1 MIHAHWEVS
10 LYLNLRSESERRFA
24 MNIEHKHLVAAA
36 LAVVLLGGC
45 AGSPTQESTGEYIDD
60 TTLTSKVKTTLLQD
74 PQVSGLAI
82 NVETFK
88 GEVQLSG
95 FATTEAERQRAES
108 LASSVDGV
116 AAVKN
121 DILLK

>member
-1 MIHAHWEVS
+1 
-10 LYLNLRSESERRFA
+10 
-24 MNIEHKHLVAAA
+24 MNIEHKRLVAAA

-45 AGSPTQESTGEYIDD
+45 AGSPTQESTGEYLDD

-95 FATTEAERQRAES
+95 FANSEAERERAET

-121 DILLK
+121 DIVLK